1 MCYYITLPIN
11 MRQIITLLKA
21 HIRTNIFDQM
31 TISRLQVV
39 APTKKCLRKSLQ
51 RTGAMATFLKRNYRP
66 KNHEYR
72 SYWTIWCFFS
82 RRCPTSVIIAQLTYT
97 GGFRIGPDGFVT
109 LYWCFF
115 RIVGISDISSLEP
128 YIGAF

>member
-1 MCYYITLPIN
+1 
-11 MRQIITLLKA
+11 MRQIITPLKV

-51 RTGAMATFLKRNYRP
+51 RTGAMAAFLKRNYRP

-72 SYWTIWCFFS
+72 
-82 RRCPTSVIIAQLTYT
+82 
-97 GGFRIGPDGFVT
+97 
-109 LYWCFF
+109 
-115 RIVGISDISSLEP
+115 
-128 YIGAF
+128 YIGLSGDFFPGATQQV